1 MTPVQIEKTQTMLTE
16 RQLYLFF
23 RLSKIRD
30 WLGELYLEL
39 VLSQEEIEYIYSSE
53 TNICFNSK
61 KDRSKQSHYL
71 MR

>member
-1 MTPVQIEKTQTMLTE
+1 MTPVQFE
-16 RQLYLFF
+16 RIQNILNSEQFCLFI

-53 TNICFNSK
+53 TDICYDKSK
-61 KDRSKQSHYL
+61 DLTKRSRYF